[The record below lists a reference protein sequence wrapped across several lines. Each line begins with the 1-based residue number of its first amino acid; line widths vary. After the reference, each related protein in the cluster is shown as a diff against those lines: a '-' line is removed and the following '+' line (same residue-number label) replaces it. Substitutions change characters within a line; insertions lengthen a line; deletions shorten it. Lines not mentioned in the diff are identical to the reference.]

1 MTAMNSVRKFNMLLS
16 ASAHKEIEEIAADN
30 GVTLAEVVRLGIGLV
45 KLAMDAER
53 NGYRL
58 MTVNANNEA
67 VMEIKMPK
75 KEGAR

>member
-1 MTAMNSVRKFNMLLS
+1 MTATNSARRLDMLLS
-16 ASAHKEIEEIAADN
+16 ETAYRELEAIAEEN
-30 GVTLAEVVRLGIGLV
+30 GVLITEVVRLGIGLV
-45 KLAMDAER
+45 KLAMDAQR

-58 MTVNANNEA
+58 MTVNADNEA

>member
-1 MTAMNSVRKFNMLLS
+1 MSAAIRKFNILLS
-16 ASAHKEIEEIAADN
+16 DTAHREIEEIAADN
-30 GVTLAEVVRLGIGLV
+30 GVTLTEVVRLGIGLV

-58 MTVNANNEA
+58 MTVNADNEA

-75 KEGAR
+75 KEGAK